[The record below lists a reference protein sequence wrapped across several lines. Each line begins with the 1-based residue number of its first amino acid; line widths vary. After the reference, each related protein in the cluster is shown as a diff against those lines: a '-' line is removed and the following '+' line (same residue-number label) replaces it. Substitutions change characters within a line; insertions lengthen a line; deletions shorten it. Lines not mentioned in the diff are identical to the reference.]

1 MEIEKRT
8 LHDFGRYFIL
18 GGMRSKSLCIIAL
31 FILSLITTPAADK
44 SALPFVSPIFGDNMV
59 LQRGKPNTIWGWS
72 TPGEIVQVEIAGRA
86 AKTVTGAQGRW
97 QVQIEPPAPGGPY
110 TMKVIGSQTVTFH
123 EVLV

>member
-72 TPGEIVQVEIAGRA
+72 KPGQTVQVEIAGHTAKAVTA
-86 AKTVTGAQGRW
+86 AGGRW
-97 QVQIEPPAPGGPY
+97 EVRIEPPPPGGPY
-110 TMKVIGSQTVTFH
+110 TI
-123 EVLV
+123 